1 MTSADGPIV
10 AGPSWEAE
18 DILIDQETERMSSA
32 TTAGAEA
39 RSRADD
45 SVRAAFTRLYADG
58 RAYASAELDKQKAK
72 AGIVTTAVRTVAICA
87 VIALILVFAAIVTLL
102 VGLVFAL
109 APIVGAIWSTLIV
122 VGIALVIAVLLLMV
136 AKSAI
141 SAMKKAL
148 TP

>member
-1 MTSADGPIV
+1 MTSADGPIA
-10 AGPSWEAE
+10 AGSGWEAE
-18 DILIDQETERMSSA
+18 DILIDQETERMSDATIAGSA
-32 TTAGAEA
+32 A
-39 RSRADD
+39 RSDADD

-72 AGIVTTAVRTVAICA
+72 AGIVTAAVRTVAICA

-102 VGLVFAL
+102 VGMVFAF
-109 APIVGAIWSTLIV
+109 APAVGAVWSTLIV
-122 VGIALVIAVLLLMV
+122 VGIVLVIAVLLLLI